1 MKKKFYVHVGLH
13 KTASTYIQN
22 FLNLNSQLFLTE
34 NILIPQNGRI
44 ADKSILNHS
53 NIIWDLINDHRYKK
67 INGSFNNLI
76 SEIKLA
82 NQDILI
88 SSEDFEYLSSYPK
101 KINYFETTLI
111 NLNYEIIYIGF
122 FRNEISHS
130 LSLFAT
136 LRQYNKNINFLKFA
150 IHILTNGFY
159 KMNNW
164 IFYFDL
170 KKFLKTWKENSFFN
184 VNIIDFSK
192 HKQNIVNSFLKSINP
207 NLLKLSWTLPV
218 NKVNIRQ
225 KKNDNLIK
233 YFFAI
238 LIYFKFTF
246 FN

>member
-122 FRNEISHS
+122 FRNV
-130 LSLFAT
+130 FC
-136 LRQYNKNINFLKFA
+136 K
-150 IHILTNGFY
+150 
-159 KMNNW
+159 
-164 IFYFDL
+164 
-170 KKFLKTWKENSFFN
+170 
-184 VNIIDFSK
+184 
-192 HKQNIVNSFLKSINP
+192 
-207 NLLKLSWTLPV
+207 
-218 NKVNIRQ
+218 
-225 KKNDNLIK
+225 KKNN
-233 YFFAI
+233 
-238 LIYFKFTF
+238 
-246 FN
+246 